1 MIQPSLEA
9 RLAKLEADAL
19 SRYEDIGH
27 ITNILCGFDV
37 VDGYASVPL
46 HEFHVP
52 DPTVLGGQGS
62 DIGRLASTLWEYNS
76 VV

>member
-9 RLAKLEADAL
+9 RLTKLETDAL
-19 SRYEDIGH
+19 SRYKDIGH
-27 ITNILCGFDV
+27 ITDILCYGFDV

-52 DPTVLGGQGS
+52 DPTVLGGQGP
-62 DIGRLASTLWEYNS
+62 DIGRLTSTLWE
-76 VV
+76 